1 VFVEEDED
9 EVEEMERNGSGGYG
23 FGEIGDAAVRMRTQT
38 NSTADSGTS
47 GNSLGGPSTAFTTP
61 DMHSGLGSPDLNG
74 TPATP
79 TTTTPLAPVTGMP
92 TSDAEAQIGLAK
104 VAEPDVDAFMTY
116 AAIVPEYCRLENMLV
131 KSLV

>member
-1 VFVEEDED
+1 
-9 EVEEMERNGSGGYG
+9 VEEMERNGGGGYA
-23 FGEIGDAAVRMRTQT
+23 FGEIGDAAMRMRTQT

-47 GNSLGGPSTAFTTP
+47 GVNSIGAPSSTPFTTP
-61 DMHSGLGSPDLNG
+61 DMNASLGSPDPNG

-79 TTTTPLAPVTGMP
+79 TTTTPLTPVTAMP

-116 AAIVPEYCRLENMLV
+116 AAIVPEYCRLESMLV

>member
-9 EVEEMERNGSGGYG
+9 EVEEMERNGSGSYG

-38 NSTADSGTS
+38 NSTADSAGTS
-47 GNSLGGPSTAFTTP
+47 NNSLGGPSTAFTTP
-61 DMHSGLGSPDLNG
+61 DMNTGSPDPNG
-74 TPATP
+74 GPATP
-79 TTTTPLAPVTGMP
+79 TTTALAPVTAMP